1 MTAFSKLLIA
11 NRGEIA
17 CRVIRA
23 ARAKG
28 LRTVAVYSDVDADAE
43 HVRQADEAVCI
54 GPAPLARSYLSIE
67 RIIDAAR
74 QTSAGAIHPG
84 YGFLSERPAFAEACA
99 AAGIIFVGPTAEAMR
114 VMGDKAAAKRRM
126 IASGVPCVPGYQGE
140 DQSPAHLAEEA
151 ARIGYPVM
159 VKAASGGGGRGMR
172 LVANPSGLAD
182 ALVSAASEA
191 EKAFGDGT
199 LLLERAVQEPRHVEI
214 QVLGDTHGTVIHL
227 GERDCSVQRRHQK
240 IVEESP
246 SPAVSP
252 ELRAEMGLAA
262 VRAAQSVNYVGAGT
276 VEFLLDRDGAFYF
289 LEMNTRLQVEHPVT
303 EMVTGLDLVA
313 LQLDVAAGKKLP
325 LTQDEVTQRG
335 HAIEVRLY
343 AEDPQAGFAPCTGT
357 IDVWEPAS
365 GDGVRVDHGLH
376 HGSVIT
382 PFYDPMVAKIIAWGA
397 DREEARL
404 RLRAAVTG
412 TVVLGVTTNRSFLA
426 EVLDADEFI
435 QGDATTGFIARHFPG
450 DQTIE
455 TSPPAETLALAA
467 ALLADGGGAGWSSSG
482 WLRHRIDLQH
492 GAQVTATFLAR
503 QADGWSVHLNGAAHL
518 LHILGNGAG
527 CVRFRLDDGPARHAR
542 VLRQGATVHLDLG
555 GVIWRFEDATHR
567 PPAKAAGSSDGVM
580 RTAMSGMLAAV
591 HVAKGDTVRRG
602 QLVAILEAMKVEH
615 RMLAPIDGV
624 VTTLLVPPGTQVAAR
639 DVLLTIEPT
648 AELAP

>member
-1 MTAFSKLLIA
+1 MSTFSKLLIA

-28 LRTVAVYSDVDADAE
+28 IRTVAVYSEVDADAE

-74 QTSAGAIHPG
+74 QTGAGAIHPG

-99 AAGIIFVGPTAEAMR
+99 AAGLTFVGPSAEAMR

-126 IASGVPCVPGYQGE
+126 IAAGVPCVPGYQGE
-140 DQSPAHLAEEA
+140 DQSPARFADEA

-172 LVANPSGLAD
+172 LVAHPSDLAE

-214 QVLGDTHGTVIHL
+214 QVMGDTHGAVIHL

-246 SPAVSP
+246 SPAVGP

-262 VRAAQSVNYVGAGT
+262 VRAAQSVDYVGAGT
-276 VEFLLDRDGAFYF
+276 VEFLLDSNGAFYF

-303 EMVTGLDLVA
+303 ELVTGLDLVA

-325 LTQDEVTQRG
+325 LTQSDVTQRG

-357 IDVWEPAS
+357 IEVWEPAS
-365 GDGVRVDHGLH
+365 GEGVRVDHGLH
-376 HGSVIT
+376 DGSVIT
-382 PFYDPMVAKIIAWGA
+382 PFYDPMIAKVIAWGV

-404 RLRAAVTG
+404 RLRAAVRA

-426 EVLDADEFI
+426 DVLDADEFI
-435 QGDATTGFIARHFPG
+435 RGDATTGFIARNFPG
-450 DQTIE
+450 DQPTGAAAPDE
-455 TSPPAETLALAA
+455 ALALAS
-467 ALLADGGGAGWSSSG
+467 ALLADGGGRGWSSSG
-482 WLRHRIDLQH
+482 WLRHRIDVQH
-492 GAQVTATFLAR
+492 DTQVTITSLAR
-503 QADGWSVHLNGAAHL
+503 QDDAWNVRLNGASHL
-518 LHILGNGAG
+518 LHILGNSAG
-527 CVRFRLDDGPARHAR
+527 RLRFRLDDGPVRHAR
-542 VLRQGATVHLDLG
+542 VLRQGATVHLDVDG
-555 GVIWRFEDATHR
+555 MIWRFEDATHR

-580 RTAMSGMLAAV
+580 RSAMSGMLAAV
-591 HVAKGDTVRRG
+591 HVVKGDTVQRG

-615 RMLAPIDGV
+615 RMLAPLDGV
-624 VTTLLVPPGTQVAAR
+624 VANILVAAGTQVAAR
-639 DVLLTIEPT
+639 DVLLMIEPT
-648 AELAP
+648 VGIDS